1 MNFPFHRRPRGMIL
15 MELVVSIAIF
25 GMVALG
31 LMRALTIGAQ
41 TAVIGQLELRML
53 LRLQSTLTER
63 SKVQRLEEGIVQDD
77 PDDLGVIIR
86 TEVVKLDKL
95 ENADGQ
101 VLQDMYHIIV
111 RAEYDNFGAKGEMVA
126 DTYRYIKLY
135 QPQTG
140 APAAPGGQ

>member
-1 MNFPFHRRPRGMIL
+1 MSPLLKRPSRGMIL
-15 MELVVSIAIF
+15 MELVIAMALF

-31 LMRALTIGAQ
+31 LMRALSIGAQ
-41 TAVIGQLELRML
+41 TAVVGQLELRML
-53 LRLQSTLTER
+53 LRLQSTLTEY
-63 SKVQRLEEGIVQDD
+63 SKLQRLEEGEFSSD
-77 PDDLGVIIR
+77 PDDLGVITR

-101 VLQDMYHIIV
+101 ILQDMFHIIV
-111 RAEYDNFGAKGEMVA
+111 RAEYDNFGTKGEMVA
-126 DTYRYIKLY
+126 DTYRYARLY